1 MREIDNERAVR
12 REGRGKRDGG
22 ESDGMGS
29 SATGKGQRRV
39 EGRERKP
46 RAPTKGRLG
55 AVWYMSF
62 SPLDTSRPLGLLVR
76 ISFNSKKKERYL
88 HFLIFV

>member
-29 SATGKGQRRV
+29 SATGKGQRS
-39 EGRERKP
+39 P
-46 RAPTKGRLG
+46 YKGEVG
-55 AVWYMSF
+55 GGMVHVF